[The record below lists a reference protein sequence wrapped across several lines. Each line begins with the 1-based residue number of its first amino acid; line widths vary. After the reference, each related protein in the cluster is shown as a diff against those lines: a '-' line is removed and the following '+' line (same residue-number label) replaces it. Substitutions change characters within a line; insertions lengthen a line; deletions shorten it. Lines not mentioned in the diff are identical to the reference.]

1 MTVAETHKNGDTLNV
16 ELIQHHQR
24 KDNHISNAI
33 DQLEQTGEIE
43 KGIYRTYRNI
53 SLRNGKL
60 YKGERIVVPKTLVD
74 RIVVEMHGQYHAGVE
89 NTLLMIKAR
98 FYWRAMEK
106 DVKSTVD
113 KCRTCAQCK
122 PRSKPQAELQE
133 PTRSFN
139 TLERVCIDVGTMPIS
154 LDGNKK
160 FLLMVDD
167 ASKFVVTAHMR
178 DETADSIRRAIWNK
192 WIPYFGIQMGMHS
205 DQAINVDGTKVR
217 ELCRMLGSDKTQSS
231 PYHPEGN
238 GSFERSIG
246 SLKKMMSSVCN
257 SRSLSVHQ

>member
-1 MTVAETHKNGDTLNV
+1 M
-16 ELIQHHQR
+16 
-24 KDNHISNAI
+24 
-33 DQLEQTGEIE
+33 
-43 KGIYRTYRNI
+43 
-53 SLRNGKL
+53 
-60 YKGERIVVPKTLVD
+60 VPKTLVD

-139 TLERVCIDVGTMPIS
+139 TLERVCIDVGTMPIP

-160 FLLMVDD
+160 FLQMVDD

-178 DETADSIRRAIWNK
+178 DETADFIRRAIWNK
-192 WIPYFGIQMGMHS
+192 WIPYFGIPMDMHS
-205 DQAINVDGTKVR
+205 DQASNVDGTKVC
-217 ELCRMLGSDKTQSS
+217 E
-231 PYHPEGN
+231 
-238 GSFERSIG
+238 
-246 SLKKMMSSVCN
+246 
-257 SRSLSVHQ
+257 LSVECWESIKLDHHLTTQRGTVLANVVSAHLRQWCLRYAIVDHCLYTNGIACWTNAH